1 MMRRR
6 QRVGVSPLLGTILLV
21 CMVFLLGVGVSFIAG
36 RVGGPNLSQT
46 PNVLLQIWRN
56 FPGRGAV
63 GVVNVTGDEIKEA
76 FYADFVMDTDF
87 GSLFENVRWK
97 NLEVKVNGQAVENE
111 LEYVLYASPLP
122 ADKKVKNAL
131 LSLPSG
137 GGLVSF
143 SYRQGFLKIGDEVAV
158 VHRPSKWVLA
168 QTTMAHPLE
177 CPEVGSAWLG
187 PNLVDSCISLRA
199 VQARALEREMVGALF
214 PILENRVNENYRWYY
229 ENFDKAR
236 SYIPKIENLVGEIQ
250 LLLNSCKDSGGYLE
264 NDLRELYNYLGPGL
278 MSEQEYYKLC
288 MAYKS
293 YDNWRR
299 KVPPQAPE
307 IRDNRLLYLLID
319 GLEAIYTMENPVIRA
334 WDPSYVSK
342 WQGTGPLYG
351 LIENVVRDYTN
362 AKLLPIIRQIENILA
377 SPPYPGIPVEAIT
390 YFGVSPEM
398 DDIYEDFYRPA
409 IVPNLVSYK
418 WVDNTTFE
426 FIIKVYNVGGENAN
440 NFTRVATLWYDNS
453 NKWWVS
459 KYFKRAGD
467 VGLSPENALYVNPD
481 NWLVPMENKL
491 VGAWG
496 TRVFDNAYHNTY
508 RYTSRLRLD
517 NWWKGRP
524 GLAGRTYLENL
535 SPELVRFGVQVPYSA
550 EPGTNT
556 VLAFRVENRPSD
568 RAPENRN
575 LAPGKYWYDNIRI
588 QPPTAADN
596 KIWLE
601 DYYFIYQHPKTGR
614 WEYQYFWNIHW
625 APARIPGAGGGGD
638 GGGGGGGG
646 GC

>member
-1 MMRRR
+1 MRK
-6 QRVGVSPLLGTILLV
+6 QRIGVSPLLGTILLV
-21 CMVFLLGVGVSFIAG
+21 SMVFLLGVGVSFIAG

-46 PNVLLQIWRN
+46 PNVLLQLWRN

-63 GVVNVTGDEIKEA
+63 GVVNVSGEEVKEA
-76 FYADFVMDTDF
+76 FYADFLMDTDM
-87 GSLFENVRWK
+87 GTLFENVRWK

-137 GGLVSF
+137 GGVVSF

-158 VHRPSKWVLA
+158 VHKPSRWVLA
-168 QTTMAHPLE
+168 QATMAHPLE

-187 PNLVDSCISLRA
+187 PNMVDSCISLRA
-199 VQARALEREMVGALF
+199 LQLRALQREMVGALS
-214 PILENRVNENYRWYY
+214 PTLENRVNENYRWYY
-229 ENFDKAR
+229 ENFSRAR
-236 SYIPKIENLVGEIQ
+236 SYIPRIENLAGQVQ
-250 LLLNSCKDSGGYLE
+250 LLLNSCKATGGYLE
-264 NDLRELYNYLGPGL
+264 NDLRELYNYMGPGL
-278 MSEQEYYKLC
+278 ISEQEYYELC

-293 YDNWRR
+293 YDQWKRG
-299 KVPPQAPE
+299 VPQ
-307 IRDNRLLYLLID
+307 DNRLLYLLVN
-319 GLEAIYTMENPVIRA
+319 GLEVIYTMENPVIRA

-342 WQGTGPLYG
+342 WQGTGTLYG
-351 LIENVVRDYTN
+351 LIENVARDYTN
-362 AKLLPIIRQIENILA
+362 AKLLPLIRQIENILTQ
-377 SPPYPGIPVEAIT
+377 PPYPGVPVEAIT

-409 IVPNLVSYK
+409 IVPYLVSYK
-418 WVDNTTFE
+418 WVDSTTFE
-426 FIIKVYNVGGENAN
+426 FIIKVYNVGGDNAN
-440 NFTRVATLWYDNS
+440 NFTRVATLWYSLD

-459 KYFKRAGD
+459 KYFKRAKD
-467 VGLSPENALYVNPD
+467 VGLTPENALYVAPE
-481 NWLVPMENKL
+481 NWLVPMESRL
-491 VGAWG
+491 VGTWG
-496 TRVFDNAYHNTY
+496 TRVYDNGYHNTY
-508 RYTSRLRLD
+508 RYTSRIRLD

-524 GLAGRTYLENL
+524 GLANKTYLENL
-535 SPELVRFGVQVPYSA
+535 SPELVAFNLQVPYAA
-550 EPGTNT
+550 EPNTNT
-556 VLAFRVENRPSD
+556 VLAFRVENSPSN
-568 RAPENRN
+568 RASENRN
-575 LAPGKYWYDNIRI
+575 LAPGTYWYDNIRI

-601 DYYFIYQHPKTGR
+601 DYYFIYQHPKTGQ

-625 APARIPGAGGGGD
+625 APARIPGSG

>member
-1 MMRRR
+1 MRK
-6 QRVGVSPLLGTILLV
+6 QRIGVSPLLGTILLV
-21 CMVFLLGVGVSFIAG
+21 SMVFLLGVGVSFIA
-36 RVGGPNLSQT
+36 RSVSGPNLKP
-46 PNVLLQIWRN
+46 PNALLQLWRN

-63 GVVNVTGDEIKEA
+63 GVVNVSGDEVREA
-76 FYADFVMDTDF
+76 FYADFLMDTDM
-87 GSLFENVRWK
+87 GTLFENVRWK

-158 VHRPSKWVLA
+158 VHKPSRWVLA
-168 QTTMAHPLE
+168 QATMAHPLE

-199 VQARALEREMVGALF
+199 LQLRALQREMVAALS
-214 PILENRVNENYRWYY
+214 PTIENRVNENYRWYY
-229 ENFDKAR
+229 ENFSRAR
-236 SYIPKIENLVGEIQ
+236 SYIPRIENLAGQLQ
-250 LLLNSCKDSGGYLE
+250 LLLNSCKATGGYLE
-264 NDLRELYNYLGPGL
+264 NDLRELYDYMGPGL
-278 MSEQEYYKLC
+278 ISEQEYYELC

-293 YDNWRR
+293 YDQSKRG
-299 KVPPQAPE
+299 VPQ
-307 IRDNRLLYLLID
+307 DNRFLYLLVN
-319 GLEAIYTMENPVIRA
+319 GLETIYTMENPVIRA

-351 LIENVVRDYTN
+351 LIENVARDYTN
-362 AKLLPIIRQIENILA
+362 AKLLPIIRQIENILTQ
-377 SPPYPGIPVEAIT
+377 PPYPGVSVEAIT

-409 IVPNLVSYK
+409 IVPYLVSYK
-418 WVDNTTFE
+418 WVDSTTFE
-426 FIIKVYNVGGENAN
+426 FIIKVYNVGGDNAN
-440 NFTRVATLWYDNS
+440 NFTRVATLWYSLD

-459 KYFKRAGD
+459 KYFKRAKD
-467 VGLSPENALYVNPD
+467 VGLTPENALYVKPE

-491 VGAWG
+491 IGAWG
-496 TRVFDNAYHNTY
+496 TRVYDNGYHNTY
-508 RYTSRLRLD
+508 RYTLRLRLD

-524 GLAGRTYLENL
+524 GLVGKIYLENL
-535 SPELVRFGVQVPYSA
+535 SPELVAFNLQVPYQQEDPSHQ
-550 EPGTNT
+550 TI
-556 VLAFRVENRPSD
+556 LALRVENRPSD
-568 RAPENRN
+568 RERENWN
-575 LAPGKYWYDNIRI
+575 LAPGTYWYDNIRI
-588 QPPTAADN
+588 KPPTAADN

-601 DYYFIYQHPKTGR
+601 DYYFIYQHPKTGQ

-625 APARIPGAGGGGD
+625 APARIPGAGGGG
-638 GGGGGGGG
+638 GGG